1 MAVFLPEQAAQA
13 AQYNWQAIW
22 NQPVAYKPLLADSGH
37 LDIPVAVKNIL
48 TEVAG
53 KSLTN
58 IQLSPNL
65 TLHLNEP
72 LQLSRDRIEEIYQ
85 WLQGKP
91 CGSKTLFDLLAL
103 EGVPVLEQDIA
114 VLALTVDILNN
125 VVKPVGSPAII
136 KTSLFALAKTA
147 QFFNVS
153 MYAAKIEDFRAYAES
168 FAPFIAH
175 LKGDHYVFVTHIKDS
190 KVYFID
196 EHKESFLPIEKFR
209 KDFSGYALIPE
220 SHTAKSSV
228 VLVPDEEAKGV
239 LGAGSSRRDGIEDN
253 LGLLFGTFIAPAF
266 PKISTSSFSTLVRN
280 YAVTY
285 AMPKMMKGLGANQ
298 TWQNIGGAFLSGAA
312 IGGMQAN
319 GKVFGLSS
327 KSWAAALQTGS
338 VWATSAAVQEY
349 GYTQKWDTGKYGF
362 IGATYLASQIAGN
375 AVEYGFGKAGIGYWQ
390 IDQTKN
396 IPTWQRKGFDG
407 SAFIS
412 KYGKESLGR
421 AIELVTQNVA
431 ENNWNWARY
440 PEYSRA
446 VGGFAK
452 SVAGGDS
459 VVKAALTSALNGVV
473 SAGMQSFSKQHA
485 ALNPYTNAFLSM
497 GMTAALYAE
506 LSKIG
511 PDSESRSR
519 TDLFKE
525 MLNTNSRTALGNLF
539 SGGTAILD
547 KKGNLVYSEPLGG
560 SFAANM
566 VDFNR
571 QTNGL
576 ANAAWTKDEWST
588 FLKTGQAP
596 KKDSLFGVFS
606 ERLISNVFS
615 QATSN
620 VSRVIV
626 NRLSGV
632 YNEKYGQDWFE
643 I

>member
-1 MAVFLPEQAAQA
+1 MKKVGLEPTKIAEMQGGKGETLPSSFHIGSNNIEEPATTENSHQEYRSSFKTWIRVVAFIVLAVFLPEQAAQA

-497 GMTAALYAE
+497 GMT
-506 LSKIG
+506 
-511 PDSESRSR
+511 
-519 TDLFKE
+519 
-525 MLNTNSRTALGNLF
+525 
-539 SGGTAILD
+539 
-547 KKGNLVYSEPLGG
+547 
-560 SFAANM
+560 
-566 VDFNR
+566 
-571 QTNGL
+571 
-576 ANAAWTKDEWST
+576 
-588 FLKTGQAP
+588 
-596 KKDSLFGVFS
+596 
-606 ERLISNVFS
+606 
-615 QATSN
+615 
-620 VSRVIV
+620 
-626 NRLSGV
+626 
-632 YNEKYGQDWFE
+632 
-643 I
+643 